1 MKKGMFIL
9 CALTASLLWS
19 CGDSNSSMQESE
31 KNTIMNIEKEENQT
45 ETSTETKT
53 TEATVT
59 ECTHEWLEATCTS
72 PKKCASCGKIEGEA
86 LGHTWIEAT
95 CTSPKKCAFCGEI
108 EGEALGHTWIE
119 ATYDSPKTCS
129 VCGATEGR
137 PLPKPIAQI
146 ELSTPLPYNFD
157 EYFGASETFLYN
169 ASVTQMDINVE
180 ETNIDKV
187 KVSLSYSGCMNE
199 QGEYASKFVE
209 FYLKIKDE
217 NDIVVESRH
226 FYSPQLNV
234 GESFK
239 DSSYFYA
246 DLEAGH
252 TYYAYLEH

>member
-1 MKKGMFIL
+1 MKKGLLIL

-31 KNTIMNIEKEENQT
+31 NNTTMYTEKQENPT
-45 ETSTETKT
+45 AASTEAETET

-72 PKKCASCGKIEGEA
+72 PKKCVLCGK
-86 LGHTWIEAT
+86 T
-95 CTSPKKCAFCGEI
+95 

-129 VCGATEGR
+129 VCGATEGS
-137 PLPKPIAQI
+137 PLPKPPAQI

-169 ASVTQMDINVE
+169 ASITQMDINVE
-180 ETNIDKV
+180 ETNIGKV
-187 KVSLSYSGCMNE
+187 KVLLNYSGSMNE
-199 QGEYASKFVE
+199 QGEYSSNFFE

-217 NDIVVESRH
+217 NDVVIESHH
-226 FYSPQLNV
+226 FYSPRLNV
-234 GESFK
+234 GENFK
-239 DSSYFYA
+239 DSSYFFA

-252 TYYAYLEH
+252 TYYAYIEH

>member
-72 PKKCASCGKIEGEA
+72 PKKCAFCGK
-86 LGHTWIEAT
+86 
-95 CTSPKKCAFCGEI
+95 I

-217 NDIVVESRH
+217 NDVVIESHH
-226 FYSPQLNV
+226 FYSPRLNV
-234 GESFK
+234 GENFK
-239 DSSYFYA
+239 DSSYFFA

-252 TYYAYLEH
+252 TYYAYIEH